1 MLKNENE
8 MDPKKKKLMKLLD
21 FIFIFIWSRFWLKGL
36 EMVWVVLVKTTSGN
50 RFRTKMTNL
59 ELIHYMLSRFENNYK
74 KRTQNDLSRIYA
86 QKGLKKKRLKIAKFS

>member
-1 MLKNENE
+1 
-8 MDPKKKKLMKLLD
+8 
-21 FIFIFIWSRFWLKGL
+21 
-36 EMVWVVLVKTTSGN
+36 
-50 RFRTKMTNL
+50 MTNL